1 MYVFFAFVFKHL
13 MRKNQETNPALLHY
27 ITLTIVKHQL
37 YRHYLDQW
45 RVKFTMTNSSINKR
59 CLKFSPKLCR
69 SLRAEM
75 KRTCN
80 FVIGSLVWDTQWR
93 GWEHHFLSTS
103 ATFCHYI
110 WFAIYR
116 YIYIYIQRL
125 HCCLSDGLKARC
137 FHTCWCPYR
146 FMDLVCFQVHSPDDP
161 GSLISDVIL
170 LTFVRIISW
179 ISRVDDYRGSTK
191 KNTIWERFWWLENPW
206 QQWLRVCFDVEF
218 AHFFCVDLGL
228 GQLVFKNY
236 TYQLYI
242 YIGHLASS
250 TVGTWNITQIEVTLY
265 F

>member
-1 MYVFFAFVFKHL
+1 
-13 MRKNQETNPALLHY
+13 
-27 ITLTIVKHQL
+27 
-37 YRHYLDQW
+37 
-45 RVKFTMTNSSINKR
+45 
-59 CLKFSPKLCR
+59 
-69 SLRAEM
+69 M

-116 YIYIYIQRL
+116 YIFSVYIVAFQMGWKLDVFTHVDVLIVLWTWFVSKSTHLMIQVVWYI
-125 HCCLSDGLKARC
+125 
-137 FHTCWCPYR
+137 T
-146 FMDLVCFQVHSPDDP
+146 
-161 GSLISDVIL
+161 DVIL